1 MLVTSVGRVGLM
13 LVVGPGPEMTH
24 SLLYALQNTVRKCLP
39 GRITQQTHKQ
49 KIWSGVFEV

>member
-24 SLLYALQNTVRKCLP
+24 SLLDALQNTVRKCLP

-49 KIWSGVFEV
+49 KIWSGVSEV

>member
-24 SLLYALQNTVRKCLP
+24 SLLDALQNTVRKCLP
-39 GRITQQTHKQ
+39 GRITQQTRKQ
-49 KIWSGVFEV
+49 KKLVRSV

>member
-24 SLLYALQNTVRKCLP
+24 SLLDALQNTVRKCLP